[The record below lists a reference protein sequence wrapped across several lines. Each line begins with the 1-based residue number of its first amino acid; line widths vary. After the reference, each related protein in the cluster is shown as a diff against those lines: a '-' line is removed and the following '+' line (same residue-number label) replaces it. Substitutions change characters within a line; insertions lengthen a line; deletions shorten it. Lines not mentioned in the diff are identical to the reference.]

1 MGRFCQRTAIFRGK
15 KWLSAAF
22 WCCKSALLS
31 TCRRISLRP
40 GALPGSPSVR
50 ATPPSASPRNSKSYF
65 AFFLHPPHVLFSS
78 SCAFRFLFPP
88 SRHFPFFFPLE
99 FFFISPPVA
108 FWVVK
113 GSAPPR
119 APWDGRSLGTRRS
132 VPSLGVS
139 AVPGSGGYR
148 ERLSRGPR
156 CPMKLSAQLHPPAFR
171 RGEGTHRRCLP
182 ARRVLV
188 PQRVWHEA
196 SHPPKPPPK
205 PPKREKLP

>member
-1 MGRFCQRTAIFRGK
+1 MAFCSLLVLQECFAQHAQEDFPAPRRSAWEPFRESNSSERLSSKLEIIF
-15 KWLSAAF
+15 
-22 WCCKSALLS
+22 C
-31 TCRRISLRP
+31 
-40 GALPGSPSVR
+40 
-50 ATPPSASPRNSKSYF
+50 
-65 AFFLHPPHVLFSS
+65 FFLHPPRVLFSS

-119 APWDGRSLGTRRS
+119 APWDGRSLGTRSS

-139 AVPGSGGYR
+139 AVPGSGSSR
-148 ERLSRGPR
+148 EHLSRGPR
-156 CPMKLSAQLHPPAFR
+156 CPVKRSARLHPPAFR
-171 RGEGTHRRCLP
+171 RGERTHRRCLP
-182 ARRVLV
+182 VRRVLV